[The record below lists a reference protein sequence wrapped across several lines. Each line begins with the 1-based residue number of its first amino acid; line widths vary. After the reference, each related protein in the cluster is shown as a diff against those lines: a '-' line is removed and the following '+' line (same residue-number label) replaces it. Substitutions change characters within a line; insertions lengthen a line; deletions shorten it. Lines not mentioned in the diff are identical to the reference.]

1 MNSQIL
7 KIAERIKDLREFSDF
22 SQKELA
28 ISAHIPLEDYMEYEA
43 GTKDIPIGHLYSIAS
58 ALSIDPTVILT
69 GEYNLSSAP
78 CVVYEGKGM
87 KVDRYEGYSF
97 TSLAHNFYGRAM
109 EPMIV
114 TLDEGVEPELVI
126 HSGQEFNYVLEGSIR
141 VIVNDRE
148 YYLRKG
154 DSIYFN
160 ADKPHAQVSM
170 NGTSKFLT
178 VILEK

>member
-69 GEYNLSSAP
+69 GEDNLSSAP

-97 TSLAHNFYGRAM
+97 TSLAHSNSRRRRRTGTRHTQRSGVQLRARRFDKGHRQRQRILSEKGRQH
-109 EPMIV
+109 
-114 TLDEGVEPELVI
+114 L
-126 HSGQEFNYVLEGSIR
+126 F
-141 VIVNDRE
+141 
-148 YYLRKG
+148 
-154 DSIYFN
+154 
-160 ADKPHAQVSM
+160 
-170 NGTSKFLT
+170 
-178 VILEK
+178 